1 MDRLKL
7 TLEDNAISFAEE
19 SLSNAIVAKES
30 PQRWKFAILS
40 LVQAIELS
48 LKEVLRREH
57 SFLIYSNVDKPKNT
71 VGIEQATHRLN
82 TIAGIEITEDD
93 RKAIKA
99 AVRARNNII
108 HHQVDESV
116 TELKLLFAR
125 LLGFLDE
132 FHGKHI
138 DEPIH
143 EKIDDELW
151 RTGAKI
157 KEYGEELFRRAKI
170 QMEKDEI
177 SEECLVTCP
186 MCGWDALCAF
196 EPKQDTCYV
205 CGWIETLGICERCN
219 TVLLP
224 DEQEEHYGKT
234 YCYDCLCHITDD
246 YWYEQSVGK

>member
-1 MDRLKL
+1 MDRLTL

-30 PQRWKFAILS
+30 PKRWKYSILS

-48 LKEVLRREH
+48 LKEVLRRKH
-57 SFLIYSNVDKPKNT
+57 PFLIYSNIDKPKNT
-71 VGIEQATHRLN
+71 VGIEQATHRLKK
-82 TIAGIEITEDD
+82 IAGIEITKDD
-93 RKAIKA
+93 STAIKA

-108 HHQVDESV
+108 HHQIDESV
-116 TELKLLFAR
+116 NELKLLFAR
-125 LLGFLDE
+125 LLGFLNE
-132 FHGKHI
+132 FHEKHI
-138 DEPIH
+138 DNPIH
-143 EKIDDELW
+143 DKIDDELW

-170 QMEKDEI
+170 QMEKDSI
-177 SEECLVTCP
+177 NEECVVTCP
-186 MCGWDALCAF
+186 MCGWHALCAF

-205 CGWIETLGICERCN
+205 CGWTEVLGLCERCN

-224 DEQEEHYGKT
+224 EEQEEHSGKI
-234 YCYDCLCHITDD
+234 YCYDCLCYITDD